1 MSDLLTPASASQGD
15 TKAGGPGRPVQLRID
30 VVSDAICPWCWI
42 GRANLT
48 AALAELGWD
57 AQVHWHPY
65 QLNPDM
71 PVEGVDRAAYRAEK
85 FGSLAASAQKDA
97 QVAQAGA
104 AAGLE
109 FRLGEQKRT
118 PNTILAHRLAKFA
131 GPLQDAMIERMFRA
145 YFQEGQDIGDRAVLA
160 ALAAEI
166 GLDAAAFL
174 DGDEF
179 DAEIRTE
186 DAHFRRLGI
195 NGVPSFAL
203 AGHILFS
210 GAMPPD
216 RMAAAFRQGHAM
228 LTEKGLI

>member
-1 MSDLLTPASASQGD
+1 MSEVMD
-15 TKAGGPGRPVQLRID
+15 RIRID

-42 GRANLT
+42 GRANL
-48 AALAELGWD
+48 AGALAELGWD

-71 PVEGVDRAAYRAEK
+71 PQGGVARAEYRARK
-85 FGSLAASAQKDA
+85 FGSAARSAELDA
-97 QVAQAGA
+97 QVTAAGA
-104 AAGLE
+104 AAGVE
-109 FRLGEQKRT
+109 FRFDRQGRT
-118 PNTILAHRLAKFA
+118 PNTILAHRLARFA
-131 GPLQDAMIERMFRA
+131 GARQDAMIERMFVA
-145 YFQEGQDIGDRAVLA
+145 YFHDGQDIGDPAVLA
-160 ALAAEI
+160 ALAGEI

-174 DGDEF
+174 ESDEF
-179 DAEIRTE
+179 DAELRAE
-186 DAHFRRLGI
+186 DANFRRIGV

-216 RMAAAFRQGHAM
+216 RMAAAFRQGHAI

>member
-15 TKAGGPGRPVQLRID
+15 TRAGGPGGPVQLRID

-71 PVEGVDRAAYRAEK
+71 PLEGVDRAAYRAEK

-179 DAEIRTE
+179 DADVRTE

-216 RMAAAFRQGHAM
+216 RMAAAFRQGHAA